1 MNKIRFFLICVFLLL
16 LSIPQE
22 VFGEETT
29 PVSINEQQAYQK
41 ALKMFEEVPGT
52 YPITLKYLLDDEI
65 VEKQV
70 FITVKSEDTVVS
82 DGMAIDA
89 ESIVVDRKEVA
100 LLTNTDWIHLSHAR
114 AWQTK
119 DGSPLAITG
128 VDSSQIEHQLGD
140 YPLIFKTI
148 NQLEIEVTVSVR
160 EGNSSARTIY
170 ELNKE
175 EELVE
180 EKSQPVLT
188 WETYDIQVKYILQG
202 IFFLFLL
209 FPLFIL
215 MSQYLYVGKLIKT
228 TIKLLIKK

>member
-1 MNKIRFFLICVFLLL
+1 MKKSMIFLMSILFFLLPM
-16 LSIPQE
+16 PQV

-29 PVSINEQQAYQK
+29 PVSKNEQQAYQK
-41 ALKMFEEVPGT
+41 ALTMFEEVPGT

-65 VEKQV
+65 VEKKV
-70 FITVKSEDTVVS
+70 FITIKSEDTVVS

-89 ESIVVDRKEVA
+89 ESIVVDRKKVA
-100 LLTNTDWIHLSHAR
+100 GLTDADWINLSHAK

-128 VDSSQIEHQLGD
+128 VDSSQIQHQLGD

-188 WETYDIQVKYILQG
+188 WGTYDIQVKYILQG

-215 MSQYLYVGKLIKT
+215 MSQYLYVGKLIKA